1 MSFNNEICRENM
13 LITTENLIMFKY
25 YFFLQEVLENILD
38 LDISVKGSTD
48 FLEFISGGK
57 VIFGSVPLAH
67 RYGGHQVSMAL
78 ILSGGIMSVFSC
90 ELHLDS
96 TCKYTSK
103 CLRVHEHLLTF

>member
-1 MSFNNEICRENM
+1 MSFNDGILRENVI
-13 LITTENLIMFKY
+13 ITTENLIMFKY

-38 LDISVKGSTD
+38 LDISVKGSSD

-78 ILSGGIMSVFSC
+78 IVAGGIV
-90 ELHLDS
+90 
-96 TCKYTSK
+96 
-103 CLRVHEHLLTF
+103 